1 MARRFV
7 SEFKRTFWRPV
18 DPTDPFDDV
27 NRFSM
32 RIAVAIGAAMALAV
46 AARLA
51 ALGPSLRDLAS
62 FATTLLVIAACIAWM
77 PSPATGDGSS
87 VVIAQEVGQ

>member
-1 MARRFV
+1 MARRLV

-18 DPTDPFDDV
+18 DPDDPFDDV

-32 RIAVAIGAAMALAV
+32 RLGLAIGAAMALAL

-51 ALGPSLRDLAS
+51 ALGPILRDLAS
-62 FATTLLVIAACIAWM
+62 FAATLLVIVAIVTWT
-77 PSPATGDGSS
+77 PSPAPDDLGPAGI
-87 VVIAQEVGQ
+87 VQWAAR